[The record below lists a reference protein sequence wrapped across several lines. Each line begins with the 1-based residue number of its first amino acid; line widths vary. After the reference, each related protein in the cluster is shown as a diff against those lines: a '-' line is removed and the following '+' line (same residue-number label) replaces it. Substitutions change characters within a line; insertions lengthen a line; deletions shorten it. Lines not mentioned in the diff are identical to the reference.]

1 MTLSATRMAS
11 MQAARQMFLEEEAPQ
26 HLALLQAGIR
36 QPQRDYPA
44 LMRAAH
50 SLKGGA
56 ATFGIDTLQQLS
68 HRLEDVLERLI
79 QTQIP
84 AAEVLLPPA
93 IKELAWL
100 LDNVGEPDMTVS
112 PDLLTELDQILL
124 AAPTASP
131 EAELQAAL
139 ENTLEDCL
147 QIAEARIQDPLAPRE
162 LAQAELAEQCLLIG
176 EELSLPWLRQAVKPL
191 QDPATPL
198 SVEQVQTVIQQIR
211 AEKDQWIQSLRG
223 IQSPEIAPQES
234 SESTPDLDPS
244 ISAPLEEGS
253 ALVRLPLDILETLAN
268 SGSDTLLFLE
278 RLLGQRDQLT
288 TTIKRLKTLVID
300 FDPVRERLEELYE
313 QMALQ
318 YRSPDQEDFDPL
330 QLDRFTDLHESLQL
344 YQELFAQVKESS
356 EDLALLNRQFSRNL
370 VGLRRDLDLVYRTST
385 QARLIPFK
393 NLADPFEARLER
405 MSQRFDKPVHF
416 QVTGGELL
424 LDRILLGDLR
434 PPLTHL
440 INNAFDHGLESSEE
454 RTAVGKPPQGQ
465 ITLSAQLEGNQ
476 VLISVTDDGR
486 GIDLDRIYTKAHER
500 SLTQQPQAA
509 LTEQEILEFL
519 FASGF
524 STAERVSQISG
535 RGVGLDVVKTEVL
548 ALGGR
553 ISVQTQ
559 PGHGTTFTLR
569 LPLGVNLLS
578 VMVVRHRGQW
588 LGILREDI
596 LEVVRPVV
604 SPDPATQTY
613 LWQGQAVESLTRW
626 LHLGVDPGGPSAA
639 TALLIVAGPQEQPL
653 ALPVDEVLDP
663 KQYVVKPLTD
673 LISVPDYWA
682 GATLTPSGDAV
693 PVLLTRRL
701 TQYPVSQARFEPRQ
715 GSRPIQPPTVLI
727 AEDSVSARQLAQSL
741 LTEAGYQVIPC
752 RDGQEALDQLEKQ
765 ATQINLVLTDLD
777 MPRLNGLELLTR
789 IRNHPQWSGIPVV
802 FLTSRTSDQHRRK
815 ADALN
820 VNAYLGKPYNDD
832 TLLATVKRLMQ
843 RS

>member
-1 MTLSATRMAS
+1 MTLSATRLAS

-26 HLALLQAGIR
+26 HLALLQAGILKP
-36 QPQRDYPA
+36 QPDYPA

-56 ATFGIDTLQQLS
+56 ATFGIQTLQQLS

-79 QTQIP
+79 QTRIP
-84 AAEVLLPPA
+84 AAEALLPPA

-100 LDNVGEPDMTVS
+100 LDNVAEPEITVS
-112 PDLLTELDQILL
+112 PDLLAKLDQILRE
-124 AAPTASP
+124 APAPSP

-147 QIAEARIQDPLAPRE
+147 QIAEARIQDPLSW
-162 LAQAELAEQCLLIG
+162 AELAEQCQLIG
-176 EELSLPWLRQAVKPL
+176 EELSLPWLREAVKPL
-191 QDPATPL
+191 QDPAVSL
-198 SVEQVQTVIQQIR
+198 QQVQMVIQQIR
-211 AEKDQWIQSLRG
+211 AERDQWIQSLRG
-223 IQSPEIAPQES
+223 VQTPAMTPQES
-234 SESTPDLDPS
+234 SAPPPDPDPS
-244 ISAPLEEGS
+244 RSAPLEEGS

-278 RLLGQRDQLT
+278 RLLGQRDQFS
-288 TTIKRLKTLVID
+288 TTIQRLKTLVIG

-318 YRSPDQEDFDPL
+318 YHSPDQEDFDPL

-356 EDLALLNRQFSRNL
+356 DDLELLSRQLSRNL
-370 VGLRRDLDLVYRTST
+370 VGLRRDLDQVYRTST

-405 MSQRFDKPVHF
+405 MSQRFDKPVQF
-416 QVTGGELL
+416 QVMGGDLL
-424 LDRILLGDLR
+424 LDRILLGELR

-440 INNAFDHGLESSEE
+440 INNAFDHGLEAVDE
-454 RTAVGKPPQGQ
+454 RTAAGKPPQGQ

-476 VLISVTDDGR
+476 VLICVSDDGR
-486 GIDLDRIYTKAHER
+486 GINLDRIYAKAYER
-500 SLTQQPQAA
+500 HLTQQPQGS
-509 LTEQEILEFL
+509 LSEPEILEFL
-519 FASGF
+519 FAPGF

-559 PGHGTTFTLR
+559 MGQGTTFTLR

-578 VMVVRHRGQW
+578 VMVVRHRDQW

-596 LEVVRPVV
+596 LEVVRPVP
-604 SPDPATQTY
+604 SPDPDTQTY
-613 LWQGQAVESLTRW
+613 LWQGAAVERLSRW
-626 LHLGVDPGGPSAA
+626 LPLGEDPDGAGSA
-639 TALLIVAGPQEQPL
+639 TALLLVAGPQGQPL

-663 KQYVVKPLTD
+663 KQYIVKPLTD
-673 LISVPDYWA
+673 LIPVPDYWA
-682 GATLTPSGDAV
+682 GATLTPAGEAV

-701 TQYPVSQARFEPRQ
+701 SQSPAPQSGFGIREN
-715 GSRPIQPPTVLI
+715 SRIDQAPTVLI
-727 AEDSVSARQLAQSL
+727 AEDSVSARQLVQSL
-741 LTEAGYQVIPC
+741 LIEAGYRVIPC
-752 RDGQEALDQLEKQ
+752 RDGQEALNQLEKQ
-765 ATQINLVLTDLD
+765 APQIDLVLTDLD
-777 MPRLNGLELLTR
+777 MPRLNGLELLRR
-789 IRNHPQWSGIPVV
+789 IRHHPQWSGIPVV
-802 FLTSRTSDQHRRK
+802 LLTSRTSDQHRRK
-815 ADALN
+815 ADALQ
-820 VNAYLGKPYNDD
+820 VNAYLGKPYHDD
-832 TLLATVKRLMQ
+832 TLLATLKRLI
-843 RS
+843 R

>member
-1 MTLSATRMAS
+1 MTLSATRLAS

-26 HLALLQAGIR
+26 HLALLQAGILKP
-36 QPQRDYPA
+36 QPDYPA

-56 ATFGIDTLQQLS
+56 ATFGADSLQQLS

-79 QTQIP
+79 QTRIP
-84 AAEVLLPPA
+84 AAEALLPSA

-100 LDNVGEPDMTVS
+100 LDNVAEPEITVS
-112 PDLLTELDQILL
+112 PDLLAKLDQILRE
-124 AAPTASP
+124 APAPSP

-147 QIAEARIQDPLAPRE
+147 QIAEARIQDPLGW
-162 LAQAELAEQCLLIG
+162 AELAEQCQLIG

-191 QDPATPL
+191 QDPSL
-198 SVEQVQTVIQQIR
+198 SAEQVQVVIQQIR
-211 AEKDQWIQSLRG
+211 AERDQWIQSLRG
-223 IQSPEIAPQES
+223 VQTPTMTPQE
-234 SESTPDLDPS
+234 TPATAPDPDPS
-244 ISAPLEEGS
+244 LSAPLEEGS

-278 RLLGQRDQLT
+278 RLLGQRDQFT
-288 TTIKRLKTLVID
+288 TTIQRLKTLVID

-318 YRSPDQEDFDPL
+318 YHSPDQEDFDPL

-356 EDLALLNRQFSRNL
+356 DDLELLSRQLSRNL
-370 VGLRRDLDLVYRTST
+370 VGLRRDLDQVYRTST

-405 MSQRFDKPVHF
+405 MSHRFDKPVHF
-416 QVTGGELL
+416 QVIGGDLL
-424 LDRILLGDLR
+424 LDRILLGELR

-440 INNAFDHGLESSEE
+440 INNAFDHGLEPLDE
-454 RTAVGKPPQGQ
+454 RAAAGKPSQGQ

-476 VLISVTDDGR
+476 VLISVSDDGR
-486 GIDLDRIYTKAHER
+486 GIHLDRVYTKAYER
-500 SLTQQPQAA
+500 HLTQQPQGS
-509 LTEQEILEFL
+509 LSEQEILEFL
-519 FASGF
+519 FAPGF

-553 ISVQTQ
+553 ISVETQ
-559 PGHGTTFTLR
+559 AGHGTTFSLR

-578 VMVVRHRGQW
+578 VMVVRHQSQW

-596 LEVVRPVV
+596 LEVVRPAP
-604 SPDPATQTY
+604 SPDPDTQTY
-613 LWQGQAVESLTRW
+613 LWQGAAVEGLSRW
-626 LHLGVDPGGPSAA
+626 LPLGEDLGGAGSA
-639 TALLIVAGPQEQPL
+639 TALLLVAGPQGQPL

-663 KQYVVKPLTD
+663 KQYIVKPLTD
-673 LISVPDYWA
+673 LIPVPDYWA
-682 GATLTPSGDAV
+682 GATLTPAGEAV

-701 TQYPVSQARFEPRQ
+701 SQPSVVPQAKVEIREN
-715 GSRPIQPPTVLI
+715 SRDQAPTVLI
-727 AEDSVSARQLAQSL
+727 AEDSVSARQLVQSL
-741 LTEAGYQVIPC
+741 LLEAGYRVIPC
-752 RDGQEALDQLEKQ
+752 RDGQEALNQLEKHS
-765 ATQINLVLTDLD
+765 TQIDLVLTDLD
-777 MPRLNGLELLTR
+777 MPRLNGLELLRR
-789 IRNHPQWSGIPVV
+789 IRHHPQWSGIPVV
-802 FLTSRTSDQHRRK
+802 LLTSRTSDQHRRK
-815 ADALN
+815 ADDLQ
-820 VNAYLGKPYNDD
+820 VNAYLGKPYHDE
-832 TLLATVKRLMQ
+832 TLLATLKRLIQ
-843 RS
+843 G

>member
-1 MTLSATRMAS
+1 MTVSATRTAS

-26 HLALLQAGIR
+26 HLALLQVGIR
-36 QPQRDYPA
+36 QPQPDYPA

-56 ATFGIDTLQQLS
+56 ATFGIQTLQQLS

-79 QTQIP
+79 QTRIP
-84 AAEVLLPPA
+84 AAEALLPGA

-100 LDNVGEPDMTVS
+100 LDNVAEPEMTVS
-112 PDLLTELDQILL
+112 PDLLAKLDQILIE
-124 AAPTASP
+124 APAPSP

-147 QIAEARIQDPLAPRE
+147 QIAEARIQDPLSWTE
-162 LAQAELAEQCLLIG
+162 LADQCQLIG

-191 QDPATPL
+191 QDPAITL

-211 AEKDQWIQSLRG
+211 AERDQWIQSLRG
-223 IQSPEIAPQES
+223 VQTPAMAPQES
-234 SESTPDLDPS
+234 SASSPEPDPS
-244 ISAPLEEGS
+244 RSAPLEEGS
-253 ALVRLPLDILETLAN
+253 ALVRLPLEVLETLAN

-278 RLLGQRDQLT
+278 RLLGQRDQFT
-288 TTIKRLKTLVID
+288 STIQRLKTLVID

-318 YRSPDQEDFDPL
+318 YHSPDQEDFDPL

-356 EDLALLNRQFSRNL
+356 DDLELLSRQLSRNL
-370 VGLRRDLDLVYRTST
+370 VGLRRDLDQVYRTAT

-405 MSQRFDKPVHF
+405 MSQRFDKPVQF
-416 QVTGGELL
+416 RVVGGELL
-424 LDRILLGDLR
+424 LDRILLGELR

-440 INNAFDHGLESSEE
+440 INNAFDHGLETLDE
-454 RTAVGKPPQGQ
+454 RAAAGKPSQGQ

-476 VLISVTDDGR
+476 VLISVSDDGR
-486 GIDLDRIYTKAHER
+486 GIHLDRIYAKAHER
-500 SLTQQPQAA
+500 HLTQQPQGS
-509 LTEQEILEFL
+509 LSEHQILEFL
-519 FASGF
+519 FTPGF

-559 PGHGTTFTLR
+559 PGRGTTFTLR

-578 VMVVRHRGQW
+578 VMVVRQRGQW

-596 LEVVRPVV
+596 LEVVRPVP
-604 SPDPATQTY
+604 SPDPDTQTY
-613 LWQGQAVESLTRW
+613 LWQGAAVERLSRW
-626 LHLGVDPGGPSAA
+626 LPLPEDPGGAGSA
-639 TALLIVAGPQEQPL
+639 TALLLMAGPQGRPL
-653 ALPVDEVLDP
+653 ALPVEQVLDP
-663 KQYVVKPLTD
+663 KQYIVKPLTD
-673 LISVPDYWA
+673 LIPVPDYWA
-682 GATLTPSGDAV
+682 GATLTPAGEAV

-701 TQYPVSQARFEPRQ
+701 SQSPVVQSGFGIREN
-715 GSRPIQPPTVLI
+715 SRIDQPPTVLI
-727 AEDSVSARQLAQSL
+727 AEDSVSARQLVQSL
-741 LTEAGYQVIPC
+741 LMEAGYRVIPC
-752 RDGQEALDQLEKQ
+752 RDGQEALDQLQQQ
-765 ATQINLVLTDLD
+765 APQIDLVLTDLD
-777 MPRLNGLELLTR
+777 MPRLNGLELLRR
-789 IRNHPQWSGIPVV
+789 IRHHPQWSLIPVV
-802 FLTSRTSDQHRRK
+802 LLTSRTSDQHRRK
-815 ADALN
+815 AEALQ
-820 VNAYLGKPYNDD
+820 VSAYLGKPYHDD
-832 TLLATVKRLMQ
+832 TLLATLRRLIDDQ
-843 RS
+843 VI